1 MPSAQRDESAPT
13 TVMLALRDPIHV
25 YVRADDLEAAVLA
38 TRPLQRLRW
47 VRQLGLAHLVF
58 PGAEHSRFSH
68 ALGAM
73 ELAGRVYDALAE
85 KAPDLLD
92 TDPRNPERR
101 RVRLAALLHDIG
113 HAPFSHSAEELF
125 EDGLSHE
132 DMTARLLH
140 MPEIESAV
148 DRAGH
153 GVDADSVER
162 ILTGRGAEV
171 ERLLAQI
178 VSGELDVDKM
188 DYLLRDSLYCGVR
201 YGNYDLGRL
210 LETITPLR
218 DPATLEWGI
227 GIDEGGVH
235 ALEALVL
242 ARYYM
247 FTQVYFNVTGKVLE
261 LHLNEWLASEGIRW
275 PATPERFLQ
284 HDDLAVWSAMRGSA
298 SHHARAIVE
307 RDHYALAFETREH
320 TTAAER
326 ESFLALVEEA
336 RARFDSGDLLV
347 SNSAKDPHRLGETT
361 VLVRDRDG
369 ALGKMQ
375 DVSHFIRHLTRI
387 ERFRVYAR
395 PQRADAVRAF
405 LRARW
410 TPAAD

>member
-1 MPSAQRDESAPT
+1 MPAAAS
-13 TVMLALRDPIHV
+13 MLALRDPIHV
-25 YVRADDLEAAVLA
+25 YVRADDTEAAVLR
-38 TRPLQRLRW
+38 TRPVQRLRW

-85 KAPDLLD
+85 RAPDLLD
-92 TDPRNPERR
+92 ADARCPERR
-101 RVRLAALLHDIG
+101 RVRMAALLHDVG

-132 DMTARLLH
+132 DMTVRLLRT
-140 MPEIESAV
+140 PEVVAALGGAAREV
-148 DRAGH
+148 TVEG
-153 GVDADSVER
+153 VER
-162 ILTGRGAEV
+162 ILTGRGAET

-210 LETITPLR
+210 LETIAPLR
-218 DPATLEWGI
+218 DPATREWNI

-261 LHLNEWLASEGIRW
+261 LHLNEWLAGEGIRW
-275 PATPERFLQ
+275 PSDPARFLE
-284 HDDLAVWSAMRGSA
+284 HDDLGVWTAMRRSA
-298 SHHARAIVE
+298 SPHARAIVE
-307 RDHYALAFETREH
+307 RDHFVLAFETREH
-320 TTAAER
+320 LTAAER
-326 ESFLALVEEA
+326 DGFTALQEEA
-336 RARFDSGDLLV
+336 RARFDPGDLLV
-347 SNSAKDPHRLGETT
+347 SNSAKDPHRLSETR

-369 ALGKMQ
+369 GLEPMQ
-375 DVSHFIRHLTRI
+375 QVSHFIRHLTRI

-395 PQRADAVRAF
+395 PGRAEEVRAF
-405 LRARW
+405 LRSRW
-410 TPAAD
+410 S